1 MSSYDAYLQFICL
14 YIFVSSHPPSWSTQ
28 DKIQLGFFVFGII
41 LNLCNQFII
50 RPKKDEAEDEKYDL
64 EAEMFK
70 ILGNDTTGW
79 SKKLI
84 EKKERKIAALT
95 KKIGTLRIWYWVTHY
110 LSLLSS
116 FGACLIT
123 LQIARTRL
131 HQ

>member
-14 YIFVSSHPPSWSTQ
+14 YIVVSSHPPSWSTQ

-41 LNLCNQFII
+41 LNLRNQFII
-50 RPKKDEAEDEKYDL
+50 RPKKYEAEDEKYDL

-84 EKKERKIAALT
+84 EKKKRKIAALR
-95 KKIGTLRIWYWVTHY
+95 KKIGTLQIWKMHTRPP
-110 LSLLSS
+110 
-116 FGACLIT
+116 LI
-123 LQIARTRL
+123 
-131 HQ
+131 H

>member
-1 MSSYDAYLQFICL
+1 MSSCDAYLQFICL

-50 RPKKDEAEDEKYDL
+50 RPKKYEAVDEKYDL

-79 SKKLI
+79 SKKLV
-84 EKKERKIAALT
+84 EKKKHKIAALR
-95 KKIGTLRIWYWVTHY
+95 KKIEERLLRILVDEVGPYMTT
-110 LSLLSS
+110 
-116 FGACLIT
+116 AANPNIE
-123 LQIARTRL
+123 
-131 HQ
+131 